1 MTIDIPHPLPE
12 FLPELLG
19 PESQARRRALY
30 DHPFWQAIEDG
41 SAAGPSTS
49 AVSSAGTRPVS
60 QGVKPRR

>member
-30 DHPFWQAIEDG
+30 DHPFWQAIKDG
-41 SAAGPSTS
+41 SASLAQLRNFAGGGLRKLLRN
-49 AVSSAGTRPVS
+49 A
-60 QGVKPRR
+60 K